1 MYTWLLSR
9 FSISATGAKRSV
21 IRELLK
27 LTQQSGIISFA
38 GGLPSP
44 ETFPTQQIAD
54 LAREVILKEG
64 KWALQYGPT
73 EGFPALKD
81 TLVEML
87 SQDGIQTTPRNIL
100 ITNASQQG
108 LDLVSRV
115 FLNRRNRVI
124 VGRPSYVGALG
135 AFKNSGATFKG
146 VDVDEEGM
154 VVEQVE
160 QALDAMRIHGDL
172 PKFIYVVPDFQNP
185 AGVTMSLE
193 RRKKLLQLAREY
205 KVLIVEDTPYR
216 ALRYVGKSIPS
227 FYELDQ
233 DQGYVISLHTFS
245 KTLFPGLRLGWML
258 ASPELIDKFVMT
270 KQAMDLCT
278 PSLTQAIALAYC
290 KKGLMDDHI
299 RENVVLYSEKREV
312 MLNALS
318 EFMPE
323 HPDIH
328 WTQPEGGLF
337 LWIYLPETIDAEDL
351 FHDALDEKVA
361 YVIGSCFFV
370 DGGGHHNMRVNFS
383 YPSTDEIVEGVRRL
397 AKVIEKRL

>member
-27 LTQQSGIISFA
+27 LTQQPGVISFA

-44 ETFPTQQIAD
+44 ETFPVEDVAD
-54 LAREVILKEG
+54 LTRELILKDG
-64 KWALQYGPT
+64 QWALQYGPT
-73 EGFPALKD
+73 EGLPALKD
-81 TLVEML
+81 ELIRML
-87 SQDGIQTTPRNIL
+87 RKDGIRAAPQNIL

-135 AFKNSGATFKG
+135 AFKNSGATFRA
-146 VDVDEEGM
+146 VDVDSDGM
-154 VVEQVE
+154 RTDQVE
-160 QALDAMRIHGDL
+160 TLLKSMRIHGDL

-185 AGVTMSLE
+185 AGVTMSLQR
-193 RRKKLLQLAREY
+193 RRKLLKLAREY

-233 DQGYVISLHTFS
+233 NQGYVISLHTFS
-245 KTLFPGLRLGWML
+245 KILFPGLRLGWML
-258 ASPELIDKFVMT
+258 AGPELIDKFVMT

-278 PSLTQAIALAYC
+278 PTLTQAIAAAYC
-290 KKGLMDDHI
+290 QKGWMDGRI
-299 RENVVLYSEKREV
+299 QANVALYRKKREV
-312 MLNALS
+312 MLKAL
-318 EFMPE
+318 EEHMPV
-323 HPDIH
+323 HPDIR
-328 WTQPEGGLF
+328 WTRPEGGLF
-337 LWIYLPETIDAEDL
+337 LWLCLPESIDTEEM
-351 FHDALDEKVA
+351 FHDALDAKVA
-361 YVIGSCFFV
+361 YVIGTCFYV
-370 DGGGHHNMRVNFS
+370 DGGGHHNMRLNFS
-383 YPSTDEIVEGVRRL
+383 YPSLDEIVEGVRRL
-397 AKVIEKRL
+397 AGVIKKRL